1 MCTWCEVWSQDRWSL
16 LCCHEARTILWQ
28 WIDTVLVLLLWCILF
43 PCGEDV
49 LLIYSRQMKDYWWR
63 LLCWCFEF
71 YNDSCQCYCVMF
83 FRAEGCCAMCQ
94 CCWGMWP
101 DRSLVLP
108 VAIIVYTCAMWW
120 HHAHC
125 CLVSTQYLH
134 SIYSVS
140 TIYCF
145 QYLHFWFQFHCI
157 DIVVTCDLWPIYSVS
172 TVSTPYLLSTQLQ
185 SVDTGLDRVSCDH
198 VGAEL

>member
-125 CLVSTQYLH
+125 CLVSTQYLLC
-134 SIYSVS
+134 IYNILFPVSTLLISVS
-140 TIYCF
+140 LY
-145 QYLHFWFQFHCI
+145 WHC
-157 DIVVTCDLWPIYSVS
+157 CDLWPIYSVS